1 MAFSPVRD
9 NEFDCFSETRGA
21 TRVVTIVGE
30 LDVFTTPR
38 LRGALDE
45 AFLSGPEE
53 IVIDLAAVTFLD
65 STCIHALVSANRRA
79 RTAGVS
85 LSIVPAAAPVH
96 RAFAIAGVDGLLSF
110 VGSSHPEYLVVQVT
124 RERDAT
130 RVAPAGDVDLV
141 TAGEIEAHLQRLL
154 VGGTK
159 RILLDLRRVDFMDS
173 TGLNLI
179 LRWDAASR
187 ADGFDLRVVH
197 VPPAVKELFALT
209 GLLDRL
215 SFGDD

>member
-45 AFLSGPEE
+45 AFLSGPGE
-53 IVIDLAAVTFLD
+53 IVIDLADVTFLD

-79 RTAGVS
+79 RTAGVQ

-96 RAFAIAGVDGLLSF
+96 RAFAIAGLDGLLSF
-110 VGSSHPEYLVVQVT
+110 VAASRPGYLAVEVT

-130 RVAPAGDVDLV
+130 RVAPVGDVDLV
-141 TAGEIEAHLQRLL
+141 SAGEIEAHLQRLRM
-154 VGGTK
+154 GGTK
-159 RILLDLRRVDFMDS
+159 RIVLDLRRVDFMDS

-187 ADGFDLRVVH
+187 ADGFDLRLVQG
-197 VPPAVKELFALT
+197 PPAVKELFAVT

-215 SFGDD
+215 SFSDE

>member
-1 MAFSPVRD
+1 
-9 NEFDCFSETRGA
+9 
-21 TRVVTIVGE
+21 
-30 LDVFTTPR
+30 
-38 LRGALDE
+38 
-45 AFLSGPEE
+45 
-53 IVIDLAAVTFLD
+53 
-65 STCIHALVSANRRA
+65 VS
-79 RTAGVS
+79 
-85 LSIVPAAAPVH
+85 
-96 RAFAIAGVDGLLSF
+96 
-110 VGSSHPEYLVVQVT
+110 
-124 RERDAT
+124 
-130 RVAPAGDVDLV
+130 
-141 TAGEIEAHLQRLL
+141 AGEIEAHLQRLL